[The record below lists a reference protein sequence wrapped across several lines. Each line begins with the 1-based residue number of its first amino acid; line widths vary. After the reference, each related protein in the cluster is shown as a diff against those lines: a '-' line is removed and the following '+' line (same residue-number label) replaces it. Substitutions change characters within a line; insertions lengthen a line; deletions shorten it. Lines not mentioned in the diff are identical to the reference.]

1 VNRTAR
7 SSRDRGFTLIELLVA
22 LMLGTVIITAAISF
36 LITHMRSLE
45 GSDIREN
52 VVRNDRYIGALLR
65 HDLQMAGIDIE
76 SSTEFGTVGAWPGS
90 SGDTLFVLYVPYE
103 PAPAPIHDIDP
114 TQFQPPAGEGTCG
127 ERCID
132 VLYDMSQPTEL
143 KEGDLARLEVNG
155 VRRLIVVND
164 VSVAG
169 FALEVGFT
177 AADTLLR
184 QPAGLSGNLQVEVP
198 GTFIQKLQAIM
209 FYVDDQDRLI
219 RANRLNMDGTPDGE
233 IVAYCVDD
241 FEISVVFDDGDE
253 LERPNPYDTDYSND
267 YDDVIAV
274 KVRVTVRAER
284 TDPRVNGGE
293 LLTKTSVWYVA
304 PRNLRYEKNR
314 I

>member
-1 VNRTAR
+1 MSRKQGGL
-7 SSRDRGFTLIELLVA
+7 RDRGFTLIELMVGL
-22 LMLGTVIITAAISF
+22 LLGTVIITAAISF

-90 SGDTLFVLYVPYE
+90 SDDTLFVLYVPYDPE
-103 PAPAPIHDIDP
+103 PAPIHDIDP

-132 VLYDMSQPTEL
+132 VLYNMAEPVEL
-143 KEGDLARLEVNG
+143 MEGDLARLEVNG
-155 VRRLIVVND
+155 VRRLIVIND
-164 VSVAG
+164 VTVDG
-169 FALEVGFT
+169 FALEVSFT

-184 QPAGLSGNLQVEVP
+184 QPAGLVGNLQVEVP
-198 GTFIQKLQAIM
+198 GTFIQKLHAIM
-209 FYVDDQDRLI
+209 YYVDGQNRLV
-219 RANRLNMDGTPDGE
+219 RADRLNMDGTPDGE
-233 IVAYCVDD
+233 TVAFGVDD
-241 FEISVVFDDGDE
+241 FEITVVFEDGDE
-253 LERPNPYDTDYSND
+253 LERPNPYDSDYSND

-293 LLTKTSVWYVA
+293 LLTKTSVWYVS

>member
-1 VNRTAR
+1 MSRKHAGL
-7 SSRDRGFTLIELLVA
+7 RDRGFTLIELMVGL
-22 LMLGTVIITAAISF
+22 LLGTVIITAAISF

-52 VVRNDRYIGALLR
+52 VVRNDRYVGALLR

-76 SSTEFGTVGAWPGS
+76 SSTEFGTVGAWPGL

-103 PAPAPIHDIDP
+103 PEPAPIHDIDP

-132 VLYDMSQPTEL
+132 VLYNMSEPVEL
-143 KEGDLARLEVNG
+143 REGDLARLEVNG

-164 VSVAG
+164 VTVNG
-169 FALEVGFT
+169 FALQVSFT

-184 QPAGLSGNLQVEVP
+184 QPAGLTGNLQVEVP
-198 GTFIQKLQAIM
+198 GTFIQRLHATM
-209 FYVDDQDRLI
+209 FYVDGQDRLI
-219 RANRLNMDGTPDGE
+219 RADRLNMDGTPDGE
-233 IVAYCVDD
+233 IVAYGVDE
-241 FEISVVFDDGDE
+241 FEITVVFEDGDE
-253 LERPNPYDTDYSND
+253 LQRPNPYDSDYSND

-293 LLTKTSVWYVA
+293 LLTKTSVWYVS